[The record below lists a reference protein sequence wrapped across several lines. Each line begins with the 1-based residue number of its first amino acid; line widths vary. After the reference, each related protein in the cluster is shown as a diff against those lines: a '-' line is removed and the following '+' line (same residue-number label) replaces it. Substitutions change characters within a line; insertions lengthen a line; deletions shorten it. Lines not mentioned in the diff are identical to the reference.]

1 MAEPTPLDFPSA
13 GFIDPDLLTNPVHSW
28 EANRGC
34 KAWPDVQWDS
44 KFKNIPFAVDT
55 DERSGGRRIHVH
67 EYPAREW
74 WNNEDMG
81 RLRQEVSVQAYVYG
95 DLHDL
100 WAEQVFATC
109 VDSKVGILY
118 LPMRVPVLARCLTVN
133 STWTADKMGRI
144 DISMRF
150 SLETGRAAGLVPTVQ
165 RGAVQLVGQVNKAAQ
180 AVTRVSRNAFE
191 EDFTGNQPFV
201 GRVDAANMM
210 RRSSSLLNAASTAAR
225 LTAQSATL
233 ISFIRTRILKLADDL
248 STFQQTTPNT
258 LTTTAKVNSQ
268 RTTTIP
274 KSATTWVNQGV
285 ALRTSTGQVLPAT
298 GTPDEGFGGLLQAGM
313 ETLARGVLDP
323 SDLAQALAS
332 MSKLKPTSL
341 IQSMAGSQ
349 STSALSQYYLSE
361 VVAALTRRLAMAQI
375 ALSGTQAAPSHQ
387 PDASLSRTRLLATLD
402 DELASSAYSHD
413 VNVAIRDLRSAVV
426 EFIGFWSQGGAAT
439 TQVTS
444 KGSQSL
450 AAISANY
457 YGKTDM
463 DQTLMDFNGVRHP
476 LFAPDVISVLK

>member
-1 MAEPTPLDFPSA
+1 MPITGIPA
-13 GFIDPDLLTNPVHSW
+13 GVINPDLLTNPIHSW
-28 EANRGC
+28 ESSVGC
-34 KAWPDVQWDS
+34 KAWPDLQWDS
-44 KFKNIPFAVDT
+44 KFKDIPFAVDS

-74 WNNEDMG
+74 WDNEDMG

-118 LPMRVPVLARCLTVN
+118 LPMRVPVMARCLTVN

-150 SLETGRAAGLVPTVQ
+150 SLETGRSVGLVPTVQ
-165 RGAVQLVGQVNKAAQ
+165 RGATQLVGQVNKAAQ
-180 AVTRVSRNAFE
+180 AVTRATRDAFE
-191 EDFTGNQPFV
+191 EDFTGNQPYV

-210 RRSSSLLNAASTAAR
+210 RRSANYLLNASIASR

-233 ISFIRTRILKLADDL
+233 IAFTRTRIQKLADEL
-248 STFQQTTPNT
+248 ASSQQSRPDT

-268 RTTTIP
+268 KASTIP
-274 KSATTWVNQGV
+274 KSSTTWVNQGV
-285 ALRTSTGQVLPAT
+285 ALRTSTGQVLPAI
-298 GTPDEGFGGLLQAGM
+298 GTPDEGFGGLMQAGM
-313 ETLARGVLDP
+313 EILARGVLDP
-323 SDLAQALAS
+323 SDLAQALAP

-361 VVAALTRRLAMAQI
+361 VVAALTRRMAMAQI
-375 ALSGTQAAPSHQ
+375 ALSGTQAAPAHQ

-413 VNVAIRDLRSAVV
+413 VNVAIRDLRAAVV
-426 EFIGFWSQGGAAT
+426 EFIGFWSQDGAAT
-439 TQVTS
+439 TQVAS
-444 KGSQSL
+444 KGVQPL
-450 AAISANY
+450 AAVAANY

-463 DQTLMDFNGVRHP
+463 DQTLMDFNGIRHP
-476 LFAPDVISVLK
+476 LFAPDVVSVLK